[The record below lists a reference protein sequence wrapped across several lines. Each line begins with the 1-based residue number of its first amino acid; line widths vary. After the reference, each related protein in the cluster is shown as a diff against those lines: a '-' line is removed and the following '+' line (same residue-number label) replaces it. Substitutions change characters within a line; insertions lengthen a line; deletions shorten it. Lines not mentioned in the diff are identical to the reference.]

1 MLTGCVLIT
10 GTSRG
15 IGLEL
20 TRQLLQRS
28 SITPK
33 HIIATCRNPSEADD
47 LMRLRDQH
55 PQTVIIK
62 ELDVTQYEKISAF
75 VEDIKPLI
83 VNHGLGCLVN
93 NAGVSPGLTRLT
105 SVTPEQMSDTFN
117 VNVIAPL
124 MLTKALVKELK
135 YPDDC
140 AAVEHFL
147 LKKPLIVNV
156 GSILGSIGEND
167 RGGVYPYRV
176 SKAALHMLTRNL
188 ALDLAGSGTNA
199 ICVHPGW
206 LRTRMGGEHAPASV
220 EDGVLGI
227 IDNLLLNFSEE
238 KHNGKLFDYLGEKV
252 PW

>member
-1 MLTGCVLIT
+1 M
-10 GTSRG
+10 
-15 IGLEL
+15 
-20 TRQLLQRS
+20 
-28 SITPK
+28 
-33 HIIATCRNPSEADD
+33 
-47 LMRLRDQH
+47 
-55 PQTVIIK
+55 
-62 ELDVTQYEKISAF
+62 
-75 VEDIKPLI
+75 
-83 VNHGLGCLVN
+83 N